1 MADSADLI
9 ALELTQAR
17 LIKGAENQ
25 IQHCNSG
32 SDALCY
38 FSLKKIT
45 GVTSGA
51 PDDHKTPGVAHR
63 DLLGFRSMEQA
74 SSPTDPAVIQ
84 AKRALLNG
92 LAELRMIDALDDA
105 TTLAALTSL
114 PHR

>member
-9 ALELTQAR
+9 ALELMRAR
-17 LIKGAENQ
+17 LTKATENQ

-38 FSLKKIT
+38 FSLEKIT

-63 DLLGFRSMEQA
+63 DLLSF
-74 SSPTDPAVIQ
+74 
-84 AKRALLNG
+84 
-92 LAELRMIDALDDA
+92 
-105 TTLAALTSL
+105 
-114 PHR
+114 